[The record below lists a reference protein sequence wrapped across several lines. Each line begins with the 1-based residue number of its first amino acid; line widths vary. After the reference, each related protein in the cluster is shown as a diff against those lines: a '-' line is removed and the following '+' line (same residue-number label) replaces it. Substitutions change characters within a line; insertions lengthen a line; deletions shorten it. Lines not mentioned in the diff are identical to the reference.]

1 MLTVDW
7 DWGLEMDS
15 LALLM
20 KALPNYVKAASN
32 RTHTPEANR
41 ENIDECYKRK
51 YQIIQVFLCVVKKG
65 MTWVSRVYLFIPA
78 DDSYAAS
85 RDEGYKR
92 PTTHFIISNLGLDT
106 AADHTDLLM
115 KVLMPFYTAV
125 NKTEPTHTQCFLI
138 LGNEEKEQICLFVFI
153 H

>member
-85 RDEGYKR
+85 RDEGTKDQQ
-92 PTTHFIISNLGLDT
+92 PTS
-106 AADHTDLLM
+106 
-115 KVLMPFYTAV
+115 
-125 NKTEPTHTQCFLI
+125 
-138 LGNEEKEQICLFVFI
+138 
-153 H
+153 